1 MDKFF
6 GKNMWIHKT
15 LVAVGMAFEI
25 ARLEKCPKSQDLV
38 ILGLYSKIQQIFLR
52 DSKVLFILFGQHG
65 RTALSRGPGYSAS
78 AFSSGKGILHN
89 PIADPWHPQ
98 SKRKSIQEPL
108 PSRELTYPPDKA
120 YLKMMFLF
128 PQVGYD
134 NFLEGI

>member
-1 MDKFF
+1 MPKIP
-6 GKNMWIHKT
+6 GSGNTRT
-15 LVAVGMAFEI
+15 L
-25 ARLEKCPKSQDLV
+25 LQDSPNFPP
-38 ILGLYSKIQQIFLR
+38 ITG

-65 RTALSRGPGYSAS
+65 RTALSGGPGYSAS